1 MYLFFLLNVLRV
13 YCAWLFIRICR
24 LKGLTVHN
32 QDGPILR
39 RSDPDRRPSALERRD
54 APVHPRLQAVIQ
66 AGRHQGVELDP
77 NEYKPT
83 AGEAAPSAAA
93 LSLWAQDAG
102 ILSPAAR
109 LRWRRFVLFP
119 DARPVGVV

>member
-13 YCAWLFIRICR
+13 YCGWLFIRICR
-24 LKGLTVHN
+24 HKGLTVHN

-83 AGEAAPSAAA
+83 AGEGAPPAGAPVVGGQAAGPWSRAPP
-93 LSLWAQDAG
+93 LS
-102 ILSPAAR
+102 
-109 LRWRRFVLFP
+109 WRG
-119 DARPVGVV
+119 VG